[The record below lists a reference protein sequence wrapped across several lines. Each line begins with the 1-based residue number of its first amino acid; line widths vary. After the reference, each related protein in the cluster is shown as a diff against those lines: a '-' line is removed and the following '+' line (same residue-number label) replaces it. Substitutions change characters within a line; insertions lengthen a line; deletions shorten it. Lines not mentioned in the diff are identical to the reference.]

1 MRRTTTQQHNPNVC
15 LCMVQEEEKDGVLML
30 GGGRWSMEHCL

>member
-1 MRRTTTQQHNPNVC
+1 MSV

>member
-1 MRRTTTQQHNPNVC
+1 MSV
-15 LCMVQEEEKDGVLML
+15 LCMVQEEEEDGVLML